1 MGLWD
6 WILSTIIGD
15 EAGPGKNRDSGG
27 VAVLEDDAPRDES
40 PDQATESSTSS
51 LESSPDESEGPAN
64 ATDDANDC
72 WWKPAGV
79 DQTEYT
85 PGIDMEPVA
94 EIRMIEGVLI
104 SHFDGHDLAMP
115 PFPQVAERVL
125 KQLRDRHCSMSQV
138 ASLIAEDQVTTANVL
153 RMANSPLYRGVDKI
167 TSLQQ
172 AVTRLGANAVR
183 TLMMHHSLKAA
194 VFGKRSANEQLVDL
208 VWGGSLASATVMRTL
223 AKFTKIDPEDAFLI
237 GLMHD
242 IGNVIVLRT
251 VTEEERRFHMTV
263 DVRSFEY
270 LCHVSHQEFG
280 ELIADAWKL
289 PERVKALIC
298 DHHSHPEP
306 DDPLRTE
313 RLMLIVTDM
322 INQMLGYGPEAQYD
336 LLSTRAVQELGL
348 LDAPGFGQCL
358 AELPLEIEEIAKSLT

>member
-6 WILSTIIGD
+6 WILGAIIGD
-15 EAGPGKNRDSGG
+15 EGSRGRDRADSS
-27 VAVLEDDAPRDES
+27 VSVLDD
-40 PDQATESSTSS
+40 
-51 LESSPDESEGPAN
+51 
-64 ATDDANDC
+64 ATDDGLFEFGADPLPPTTLPLPTNSAETADEGDAC
-72 WWKPAGV
+72 WWKPPGV
-79 DQTEYT
+79 DRTDYT
-85 PGIDMEPVA
+85 SGVDMDPPA
-94 EIRMIEGVLI
+94 EIRVVEELLV

-125 KQLRDRHCSMSQV
+125 KQLRDRKCNMTQV
-138 ASLIAEDQVTTANVL
+138 ANLIAEDQVTTASVL
-153 RMANSPLYRGVDKI
+153 RMANSPLYRGLDKI

-172 AVTRLGANAVR
+172 SVTRLGANAVR

-194 VFGKRSANEQLVDL
+194 VFGKKSSNESLIDL

-223 AKFTKIDPEDAFLI
+223 AKFTGIDAEDAFLI

-251 VTEEERRFHMTV
+251 VTEEERRFRMTI

-280 ELIADAWKL
+280 ELVADAWKL

-298 DHHSHPEP
+298 DHHTYPAI

-336 LLSTRAVQELGL
+336 LLGTRAVEDLGL
-348 LDAPGFGQCL
+348 LNSPLFGRCL
-358 AELPLEIEEIAKSLT
+358 AELPLKIEEITKSLA